1 MISDTDS
8 VLAETRRMLMSIHA
22 EAEDAAG
29 QVQRVVMLRIRSLI
43 ADKEM
48 VTAQANLD
56 LARSGEW
63 RCDYAAWHG
72 QIDAEIKELLKQHNG
87 PS

>member
-1 MISDTDS
+1 VSTQN
-8 VLAETRRMLMSIHA
+8 TQ
-22 EAEDAAG
+22 AAG
-29 QVQRVVMLRIRSLI
+29 SLDALVSLRIRSLI

-63 RCDYAAWHG
+63 RCDYSAWHG
-72 QIDAEIKELLKQHNG
+72 QIDAEIEKLFDQANAAKLSHGAKEEGQ
-87 PS
+87 

>member
-1 MISDTDS
+1 MPNVDVTEMAFNYVDEFVS
-8 VLAETRRMLMSIHA
+8 L
-22 EAEDAAG
+22 
-29 QVQRVVMLRIRSLI
+29 RVRSLI

-48 VTAQANLD
+48 ITAQANLD

-72 QIDAEIKELLKQHNG
+72 QIDAEIQELLKKTNKETT
-87 PS
+87 